1 MGVLGHVDSGKTSL
15 TRALSTVASTASM
28 DKSPQSKER
37 GITLDLGFSSFVMDV
52 PAHLVAQ
59 GSEHEQMQITLVD
72 CPGHASLI
80 RTIIGGA
87 QIIDLMLLV
96 IDVGKGIQTQ
106 TAECLVIGEITN
118 DRLIVVLNKLDVLP
132 AATREADLE
141 KMKARIRKTLST
153 TKFADAP
160 MVAVAAHPGGGTDY
174 ADAKPP
180 PETTGAVIGAEPAAE
195 SGAVGGAS
203 DARAA
208 CAAPTT
214 APEGIA
220 ELLAALRAQIVLPQ
234 RDPDG
239 PLLFAIDHCFPIKG
253 QGTVV
258 TGTVLSGSLG
268 VGMEIDFPELK
279 QTRKIKSMQMFKK
292 PVTKATQ
299 GDRVGVCVTQ
309 LDSKALERGIACT
322 QGHVTLISAALV
334 SVRQIRF
341 FKAACRTGVKFHI
354 TVGHTTV
361 MGTTTFFGP
370 PRDAPKRKS
379 EEGLAVSEEE
389 KAKAVAAAVALA
401 RTPLRTHFD
410 ATAEYEHCDELD
422 PDSADQWAVIQL
434 ETPVPCALPAVAIG
448 SHLDGAS
455 ETSSCRLAFHGLML
469 RAVSDAELHALKIFK
484 RKVKEGQIERVQDA
498 NTVICKALFSP
509 GTDMNL
515 FVGMTVQLGDDGPVG
530 RIDGTFGKTKF
541 KCVFPDSAGGVEGLQ
556 EACHK
561 SRLLLRYKRFVFDP
575 AKRMIQTT

>member
-1 MGVLGHVDSGKTSL
+1 M
-15 TRALSTVASTASM
+15 
-28 DKSPQSKER
+28 
-37 GITLDLGFSSFVMDV
+37 
-52 PAHLVAQ
+52 
-59 GSEHEQMQITLVD
+59 
-72 CPGHASLI
+72 
-80 RTIIGGA
+80 
-87 QIIDLMLLV
+87 
-96 IDVGKGIQTQ
+96 
-106 TAECLVIGEITN
+106 
-118 DRLIVVLNKLDVLP
+118 
-132 AATREADLE
+132 
-141 KMKARIRKTLST
+141 
-153 TKFADAP
+153 
-160 MVAVAAHPGGGTDY
+160 
-174 ADAKPP
+174 
-180 PETTGAVIGAEPAAE
+180 
-195 SGAVGGAS
+195 
-203 DARAA
+203 
-208 CAAPTT
+208 
-214 APEGIA
+214 
-220 ELLAALRAQIVLPQ
+220 
-234 RDPDG
+234 
-239 PLLFAIDHCFPIKG
+239 
-253 QGTVV
+253 
-258 TGTVLSGSLG
+258 
-268 VGMEIDFPELK
+268 
-279 QTRKIKSMQMFKK
+279 
-292 PVTKATQ
+292 
-299 GDRVGVCVTQ
+299 
-309 LDSKALERGIACT
+309 
-322 QGHVTLISAALV
+322 
-334 SVRQIRF
+334 RQIRF

-379 EEGLAVSEEE
+379 EEGLAISEEE

-455 ETSSCRLAFHGLML
+455 ESSSCRLAFHGLML
-469 RAVSDAELHALKIFK
+469 RAVSDTELHALKIFK
-484 RKVKEGQIERVQDA
+484 RKVKEGQIERIQDA

>member
-37 GITLDLGFSSFVMDV
+37 GITLDLGFSSFLMDV

-106 TAECLVIGEITN
+106 TSECIVIGEITN

-180 PETTGAVIGAEPAAE
+180 PETTGGVIGAEPAAE
-195 SGAVGGAS
+195 SGAG
-203 DARAA
+203 DALAA

-258 TGTVLSGSLG
+258 TGTVLSGSMG

-292 PVTKATQ
+292 PVNKATQ

-341 FKAACRTGVKFHI
+341 FKAAPALLACMCSPRRPISLSPFPTGAPDSILQGRLPHGRQVPYHRRAHDRD
-354 TVGHTTV
+354 GHHH
-361 MGTTTFFGP
+361 
-370 PRDAPKRKS
+370 
-379 EEGLAVSEEE
+379 LLW
-389 KAKAVAAAVALA
+389 AAARRAQAKERGGA
-401 RTPLRTHFD
+401 RNLRRGEGQGSCGGGRPRTH
-410 ATAEYEHCDELD
+410 AA
-422 PDSADQWAVIQL
+422 A
-434 ETPVPCALPAVAIG
+434 
-448 SHLDGAS
+448 
-455 ETSSCRLAFHGLML
+455 
-469 RAVSDAELHALKIFK
+469 HAL
-484 RKVKEGQIERVQDA
+484 
-498 NTVICKALFSP
+498 
-509 GTDMNL
+509 
-515 FVGMTVQLGDDGPVG
+515 
-530 RIDGTFGKTKF
+530 
-541 KCVFPDSAGGVEGLQ
+541 
-556 EACHK
+556 
-561 SRLLLRYKRFVFDP
+561 
-575 AKRMIQTT
+575 